1 MRNLFAKLWLLC
13 GALDALYATVVDQ
26 VRGKADPGAL
36 WRGVASGPLGDG
48 ARDWGLGGALAGLGV
63 HFAIMAV
70 MVAIGL
76 WLARKSPLG
85 EVATWKGGTFFGLM
99 AYCVMY
105 GLVLPAR
112 FGVPFPNP
120 DKVKLLFAL
129 FPHIFFVG
137 IPIFHFA
144 RKAMNTSP
152 PA

>member
-1 MRNLFAKLWLLC
+1 MRSLFLKVWLLC
-13 GALDALYATVVDQ
+13 GTLDALYATVLDLL
-26 VRGKADPGAL
+26 RGKADPGAL
-36 WRGVASGPLGDG
+36 WRGVASGPFGDG
-48 ARDWGLGGALAGLGV
+48 ANHWGPGGALAGVAV

-105 GLVLPAR
+105 GLVLPMR

-120 DKVKLLFAL
+120 DKVKLLLAL
-129 FPHIFFVG
+129 FPHVFLVG
-137 IPIFHFA
+137 LPIFHLA
-144 RKAMNTSP
+144 RRTPQLS
-152 PA
+152 